1 MVELLV
7 EVYIYIYIYLLIVCQ
22 TGLQVILDRKQER
35 AESVFDF
42 VCWEKNNSIKE
53 GQVEGANRE

>member
-7 EVYIYIYIYLLIVCQ
+7 EVYMYLLIVCQ
-22 TGLQVILDRKQER
+22 TELHVILDRKQER

-42 VCWEKNNSIKE
+42 VCWEKYNIKE
-53 GQVEGANRE
+53 RQVEGANRE